1 MFVDY
6 RDGYDA
12 VFLPGKIHGAEHQI
26 YIVYYNSDADNG
38 NGCFEIEVLD
48 CERILE
54 LYKYVNGD
62 AEIFFTLLPDWFQGE
77 WYYCDR
83 NSYYFDSF
91 AKCYNN
97 ADFITARDGDNV
109 AKLDFITAFALKE
122 IMEQSI

>member
-62 AEIFFTLLPDWFQGE
+62 AEKFFTLLPDWFQGE

-83 NSYYFDSF
+83 NSGDFDLYVS
-91 AKCYNN
+91 CYND
-97 ADFITARDGDNV
+97 ADFICRENSCKHDEMIFLINHLTRH
-109 AKLDFITAFALKE
+109 
-122 IMEQSI
+122 SH